1 MCLAI
6 PYQILKID
14 ENSRAEIKVAGAR
27 QKVSLEI
34 LPDVKVGD
42 WVLVNLG
49 FAIAKIEEN
58 EAEEIRQLY
67 QEIAEEEDNYLI
79 GTSVKAK
86 GVS

>member
-6 PYQILKID
+6 PYKVLKID
-14 ENSRAEIKVAGAR
+14 ENSRAEIEAAGAR

-49 FAIAKIEEN
+49 FAVAKIEES

-67 QEIAEEEDNYLI
+67 QEIAKEEDNYLI
-79 GTSVKAK
+79 GSSAEAK